1 MRQMLV
7 SPSNRKQK
15 DAVEGIP
22 FDHCFKPRLDH
33 LQEVEGIIIN
43 QIAQNGKSWLCTDVL
58 CITCRWIK
66 YLQQMS
72 ICVVLKHGV
81 YIKTNII

>member
-22 FDHCFKPRLDH
+22 FDHCFKPRLGPFARSGGHHNQSNSSEWKIMALYRCTLYYMSLDQILAADVH
-33 LQEVEGIIIN
+33 LCGPQTW
-43 QIAQNGKSWLCTDVL
+43 SL
-58 CITCRWIK
+58 
-66 YLQQMS
+66 Y
-72 ICVVLKHGV
+72 
-81 YIKTNII
+81 